1 MNSKVGIV
9 AFFGFEEIRERF
21 LVPAVEIG
29 PLGAVPVGSGFALEL
44 SQPDLLQDVV
54 QGVLLHLEHPD
65 QIAHQQIE
73 VGSKSLETRGK
84 RVKFE
89 FQGVARPICGMT
101 KSRAQCAETRLDGYL
116 VVGGTKA
123 QFY

>member
-1 MNSKVGIV
+1 MNGKVGIV
-9 AFFGFEEIRERF
+9 AFFGFEEIRERL

-29 PLGAVPVGSGFALEL
+29 PLGAVPVGPGFALEL

-65 QIAHQQIE
+65 QVAHQQIE
-73 VGSKSLETRGK
+73 VSAKSLEARGK

-89 FQGVARPICGMT
+89 FQRVASSICGMT
-101 KSRAQCAETRLDGYL
+101 KSCA
-116 VVGGTKA
+116 
-123 QFY
+123 